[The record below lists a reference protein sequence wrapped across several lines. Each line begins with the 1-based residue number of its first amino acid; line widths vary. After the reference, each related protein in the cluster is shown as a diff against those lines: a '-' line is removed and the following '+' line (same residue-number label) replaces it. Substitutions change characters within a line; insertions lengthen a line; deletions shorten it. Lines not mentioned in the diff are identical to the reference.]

1 MDNCIFC
8 MIANGQIPSRTVYED
23 EEFRVILDLNQAMKG
38 HALILPK
45 AHYQDLTQLPDE
57 LAAKSMILAKKVGI
71 ASMKGLGAQAFNLL
85 QNNGALAS
93 QSVMHFHLHV
103 LPRVPGDGDW
113 PAWKEVSVSDE
124 EADGIQH
131 AILNEMR

>member
-23 EEFRVILDLNQAMKG
+23 DEFRVILDLNQAMKG

-45 AHYQDLTQLPDE
+45 AHYQDLTQLPDD

-71 ASMKGLGAQAFNLL
+71 ASMKGLGAEAFNLL

-103 LPRVPGDGDW
+103 LPRTPGDGSW
-113 PAWKEVSVSDE
+113 PAWKEISIPDQ
-124 EADGIQH
+124 EADDIKA

>member
-8 MIANGQIPSRTVYED
+8 KIANGQIPSRTVYED

-45 AHYQDLTQLPDE
+45 AHYQDLTQLPDD

-71 ASMKGLGAQAFNLL
+71 ASINGLGAKAFNLL

-103 LPRVPGDGDW
+103 LPRTEGDGDW
-113 PAWKEVSVSDE
+113 PAWKEVSISDE
-124 EADGIQH
+124 EADSIKL
-131 AILNEMR
+131 ALLNEMR